1 MKSIKFRVTA
11 DNVNHFVEKLH
22 NDYPMIS
29 KDVIIKF
36 FGEGEGDDWIFQQDF
51 FPEEIT
57 YSTLVS
63 SFESWAFG
71 DDF

>member
-22 NDYPMIS
+22 NDYPMLS
-29 KDVIIKF
+29 KEEIIKF
-36 FGEGEGDDWIFQQDF
+36 FGEGEGDDWSFQQDF

-57 YSTLVS
+57 YSVLVS
-63 SFESWAFG
+63 AFEDWAFC
-71 DDF
+71 DEF